1 MQLRS
6 AEVPGLAIPA
16 NAPCEAAA
24 CPRCVSLHAL
34 APFARAAALIPPA
47 AQFGLKSS
55 VKSRKLST
63 AGESDALCRT
73 NIAIFHLTAGCSSGR
88 NVSPKP
94 RTSGSAIEGQI
105 TAPCRTRSIDSAVL
119 TRCTGTISFG

>member
-1 MQLRS
+1 MLVATRACAVRS
-6 AEVPGLAIPA
+6 RGG
-16 NAPCEAAA
+16 
-24 CPRCVSLHAL
+24 
-34 APFARAAALIPPA
+34 ARILPA

-105 TAPCRTRSIDSAVL
+105 TAPCRTRSIDSAVF
-119 TRCTGTISFG
+119 TRCTGTNSLG

>member
-1 MQLRS
+1 LL
-6 AEVPGLAIPA
+6 G
-16 NAPCEAAA
+16 
-24 CPRCVSLHAL
+24 SLL
-34 APFARAAALIPPA
+34 PSVRAAALDSDGRPVRA
-47 AQFGLKSS
+47 KSS

-73 NIAIFHLTAGCSSGR
+73 NIAIFHFTAGCSSGR

-105 TAPCRTRSIDSAVL
+105 TAPCLTRSIDSAVF
-119 TRCTGTISFG
+119 TRCTGTSSFG